1 MGSIAPWLLAL
12 ALGNTIRAEQEDV
25 DVAAVRQKYAQ
36 SCSGGA
42 TSEACKQMRWQL
54 EYALYEGMV
63 ASMRAGQPPPPS
75 AIRAGLAAEVPE
87 LRALALKLQPEEAV
101 KSGAAVAALDSP
113 YATVRQEAV
122 EVLRSRGDEKQRR
135 MLDRQPSTKWPE
147 FPIADTPPDPARLKV
162 KVYPGATYR
171 YLYSSPEQAYFS
183 TADAPDKVVAFYAQG
198 GKKAYS
204 ASELQQAMKARA
216 MGAMDQSK
224 MMKIIQEAQ
233 AKGQDP
239 TQAIMAWQKSLA
251 GLGADPT
258 RAFEGRQGIVS
269 PRYLPAD
276 DLFSRVVVVFRD
288 DLVGATAVVVPLP
301 PPGADSAT
309 AMPTGDEVMQT
320 VARQQYMAQP
330 IIDSPPL
337 EQ

>member
-12 ALGNTIRAEQEDV
+12 ALGNTIRAEQDDV
-25 DVAAVRQKYAQ
+25 EIAAVRQKYAQ

-42 TSEACKQMRWQL
+42 ASDACKQMRWQL
-54 EYALYEGMV
+54 ETALYEGMV
-63 ASMRAGQPPPPS
+63 ASMQSGEAPPPS
-75 AIRAGLAAEVPE
+75 AIRAGLSAEVPQ
-87 LRALALKLQPEEAV
+87 LRALALKLEPEAAV
-101 KSGAAVAALDSP
+101 KSGAAVAALESP

-122 EVLRSRGDEKQRR
+122 EIIRSWGDEKQRR
-135 MLDRQPSTKWPE
+135 MLDRQPSTTRPE
-147 FPIADTPPDPARLKV
+147 FPVADTPPDPARLRFKI
-162 KVYPGATYR
+162 YPGSTYR
-171 YLYSSPEQAYFS
+171 YLYSGPEQAYFS
-183 TADAPDKVVAFYAQG
+183 TGDSPDKVVAFYAQAG
-198 GKKAYS
+198 RKAYS

-216 MGAMDQSK
+216 TAAMDQSK

-258 RAFEGRQGIVS
+258 RAFEGKQGIVS
-269 PRYLPAD
+269 PRYIPAD
-276 DLFSRVVVVFRD
+276 DLFSRVLVVFRD
-288 DLVGATAVVVPLP
+288 DLVGSTAVVVPLP
-301 PPGADSAT
+301 SPGAENASAI
-309 AMPTGDEVMQT
+309 PSGDEVMQT

-330 IIDSPPL
+330 IIDSPPP